1 MRRDIDFAER
11 TYERALKADPFH
23 SNSLYNFGV
32 FLETFR
38 DDSKRAAEYY
48 DRAVK
53 CDDKHALARQALA
66 GLLERSN
73 PDRAKC
79 LYEESLKLLGDEDSP
94 LLADFGTFLSKQGGE
109 NNMKRAI
116 RMMRRSLEIDNTQQN
131 LMYNLAYLQ
140 KKVSKCDLAV
150 ETLRKLLLLNPNHAT
165 ALGLLA
171 NIRASS
177 QSGTLQD
184 LTEARRLY
192 ERALKISPNDA
203 TNRKNYEIFL
213 TSHVDD

>member
-1 MRRDIDFAER
+1 MRTDIDLAER

-23 SNSLYNFGV
+23 LNSLYNFGV

-53 CDDKHALARQALA
+53 CDDEHALARQALA
-66 GLLERSN
+66 GLLERST

-94 LLADFGTFLSKQGGE
+94 LLADFVTFLSKQGGD

-116 RMMRRSLEIDNTQQN
+116 RMMTRSL
-131 LMYNLAYLQ
+131 
-140 KKVSKCDLAV
+140 
-150 ETLRKLLLLNPNHAT
+150 KLTIH
-165 ALGLLA
+165 
-171 NIRASS
+171 
-177 QSGTLQD
+177 
-184 LTEARRLY
+184 
-192 ERALKISPNDA
+192 
-203 TNRKNYEIFL
+203 NRI
-213 TSHVDD
+213 